1 MGEPVVVAAD
11 EVAATEPLSGL
22 SANGKKLG
30 RPRTRALL
38 AVPHLWDKTAEI
50 RRLTDADIQK
60 CAPDGFTL
68 TPEMLSFVRAH
79 IEAGADGT
87 LAIICKNANVPEG
100 TARGWLLRLNPLVQ
114 TIDAAGLRFIGR
126 QCLIVWRAVL
136 AKAARGDLAA
146 AKMFLLRFD
155 LEYRMA
161 THKQQ
166 VAEMSHED
174 RSSLEKLTLAPAA
187 PAAPVADAANAANA
201 ANS

>member
-1 MGEPVVVAAD
+1 M
-11 EVAATEPLSGL
+11 
-22 SANGKKLG
+22 
-30 RPRTRALL
+30 
-38 AVPHLWDKTAEI
+38 AVPNLWDKTAEI

-68 TPEMLSFVRAH
+68 TPEMLSLVRAH

-87 LAIICKNANVPEG
+87 LANICKEANVPEG
-100 TARGWLLRLNPLVQ
+100 TARGWLIRINPLVQ

-126 QCLIVWRAVL
+126 QCLLVWRAVL

-161 THKQQ
+161 SHKQQ
-166 VAEMSHED
+166 IAEMSHED
-174 RSSLEKLTLAPAA
+174 RSSLDKLTVAPAAPLAPLAPLAPAA
-187 PAAPVADAANAANA
+187 PLAPVALADIAVTDAAVANA
-201 ANS
+201 NVFAFCPAAPSQEV